1 MTFNSLGSMKQ
12 LDESRSNFDDESG
25 NEATILK
32 ELNHSNIIKYYDNFV
47 QKSVFYLVTEYC
59 NVCNLD

>member
-1 MTFNSLGSMKQ
+1 MKQ